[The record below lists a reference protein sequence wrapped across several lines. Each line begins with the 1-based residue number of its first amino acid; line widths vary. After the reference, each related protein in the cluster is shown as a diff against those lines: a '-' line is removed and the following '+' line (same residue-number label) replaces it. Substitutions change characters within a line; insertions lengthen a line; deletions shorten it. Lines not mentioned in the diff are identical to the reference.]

1 MTMNQSTVTVTED
14 SDRPY
19 GEQSDGCRDRQLRPA
34 CLPVLADSP
43 DTTRTC
49 GYWLGRVH
57 TPRVRV
63 GSGRCLTIFARK
75 KIIKYA
81 FMEKNFKFSTSQSTK
96 MCYFRKKKT
105 KNILGTEQCLLPR
118 SLSWWH
124 TLPTLSSSA
133 LDLLLCKHNLVPA
146 PTGSLKTQQT
156 FVVVRRIAIERVT
169 QRGGTKSHQ
178 RHQLH
183 VEFVDLADVHAT
195 SSLVQ
200 LQLVIRQLLLC
211 ALHVVIQ

>member
-96 MCYFRKKKT
+96 MCYFRKKKQ
-105 KNILGTEQCLLPR
+105 KIFWGQSNASSPDLSAGGTPCLLSHLRHSTCSFANTILYLPQQAVSKLNKPSLLYDESPSNGLR
-118 SLSWWH
+118 RGVARSPIRDISFMSSSLIWLMYMPPPVLCNCSLS
-124 TLPTLSSSA
+124 SA
-133 LDLLLCKHNLVPA
+133 
-146 PTGSLKTQQT
+146 SFF
-156 FVVVRRIAIERVT
+156 FVR
-169 QRGGTKSHQ
+169 
-178 RHQLH
+178 
-183 VEFVDLADVHAT
+183 
-195 SSLVQ
+195 
-200 LQLVIRQLLLC
+200 C
-211 ALHVVIQ
+211 M

>member
-96 MCYFRKKKT
+96 MCYFRKKNK
-105 KNILGTEQCLLPR
+105 KYSGDRAMPPPQISQLVAHPAYSLIFGTR
-118 SLSWWH
+118 
-124 TLPTLSSSA
+124 
-133 LDLLLCKHNLVPA
+133 PA
-146 PTGSLKTQQT
+146 PLQTQSCTCPNRQSQNSTNLRCCTTNRHRTGYAEGWHEVPSETSASCR
-156 FVVVRRIAIERVT
+156 VR
-169 QRGGTKSHQ
+169 
-178 RHQLH
+178 
-183 VEFVDLADVHAT
+183 
-195 SSLVQ
+195 
-200 LQLVIRQLLLC
+200 
-211 ALHVVIQ
+211 